1 MDPTLSLSQV
11 SSTPGDDVGEGEEM
25 QTYPWK
31 HLDAAAETRAS
42 GCPGCRSQK
51 LLRASISALYPVAAA
66 LAVAVAA
73 LACIVLRRADG
84 AATVLQAARDES
96 RGRLEGVEL
105 SLGQLGAGWDTGAEI
120 SDVRAQLGVVT
131 RHLRRYK
138 LAARERAE
146 QHDSLDRLVKLSTAL
161 ASSVD
166 DASASVRVL
175 HAAALRAAVNASRTD
190 PTLAQRVE
198 VSLRSAVRE
207 ELEPAVDEEARGARS
222 LEARLALWLAG
233 PRAFLAETLQRGEHR
248 ATTLGLALDATLQHA
263 ERFGGEEE
271 ERLLREGIDQLG
283 RAAAQASASAREH
296 IAELQAAAA
305 EMLEL
310 TERAVNLS
318 AAVSAQDDALQDL
331 AEQLRYVEKQM
342 EVKTESVHSR
352 LEIQDLEVQNVR
364 ISMNGTEQH
373 LASLALYLSEVVSG
387 ASEPSGVTWA
397 DMARIS
403 HSATLV
409 GFNLR
414 VMRARQILLSDRL
427 HTEASNLSAAM
438 SELRLLDQDKE
449 VIAHGITVTVQG
461 LPGPHGEVGD
471 TGPSGALGHQGQK
484 GDVGDLGAA
493 GRPGQRGVSGLP
505 GHEGVQGLTGPRG
518 TPGKRGEKGDPGIV
532 GFVGPDGP
540 KGLKGEEG
548 LFGDP
553 GPPGPAGI
561 HGPEGPP
568 GFVGPPGPA
577 GEMGRLGQ
585 KGDVGPPGIAGP
597 LGAPGWPGPPGD
609 PGPSEPEFEDA
620 SETAEDAWDGTDSL
634 PGTVGPDLPATTATV
649 ARAYDQSPSGGEE
662 ASAPT
667 PEPLA
672 TPPEPLAT
680 PPEEASMVG
689 DTP

>member
-1 MDPTLSLSQV
+1 MQ
-11 SSTPGDDVGEGEEM
+11 DDVGEGEEM

-51 LLRASISALYPVAAA
+51 LLRASISALYPVAAG

-96 RGRLEGVEL
+96 RGRLDGVEL

-120 SDVRAQLGVVT
+120 SDVRAQLGGVAH
-131 RHLRRYK
+131 HLRRYK

-146 QHDSLDRLVKLSTAL
+146 QRDSLDRLVKLNAEL
-161 ASSVD
+161 ASAVSG
-166 DASASVRVL
+166 ASVSVRAL
-175 HAAALRAAVNASRTD
+175 HAAALSAAAAAAAASQTD
-190 PTLAQRVE
+190 PDLAKRVE
-198 VSLRSAVRE
+198 VSLRRTVRE
-207 ELEPAVDEEARGARS
+207 ELEPAVDEEARGTRA
-222 LEARLALWLAG
+222 LEARLAQWLAG
-233 PRAFLAETLQRGEHR
+233 PRAFLAETLERGEQR
-248 ATTLGLALDATLQHA
+248 ATTLDLALHATLRQA
-263 ERFGGEEE
+263 ERFGGEDE
-271 ERLLREGIDQLG
+271 ERLLLRDAIDQLS
-283 RAAAQASASAREH
+283 RDAAQTSASAREH
-296 IAELQAAAA
+296 IAELEAAVA

-310 TERAVNLS
+310 TERAVNVS
-318 AAVSAQDDALQDL
+318 AAASAQDEALQDL
-331 AEQLRYVEKQM
+331 AEQLRYAEKQM
-342 EVKTESVHSR
+342 EVKMESVHAR

-387 ASEPSGVTWA
+387 ASESSGVTWA
-397 DMARIS
+397 DMARVS
-403 HSATLV
+403 HAATLV

-427 HTEASNLSAAM
+427 HAEASNLSAAM
-438 SELRLLDQDKE
+438 SELRLLDQDKD

-461 LPGPHGEVGD
+461 LPGPRGEVGD

-484 GDVGDLGAA
+484 GDVGDQGAA
-493 GRPGQRGVSGLP
+493 GRPGQRGVLGLP
-505 GHEGVQGLTGPRG
+505 GQEGVQGLPGPRG
-518 TPGKRGEKGDPGIV
+518 TPGKRGEKGDTAV
-532 GFVGPDGP
+532 TGFVGPDGP

-553 GPPGPAGI
+553 GQPGPAGI

-577 GEMGRLGQ
+577 GEMGMPGQ

-620 SETAEDAWDGTDSL
+620 SETAMDAWDGTDSP
-634 PGTVGPDLPATTATV
+634 PGTVGPDLPATVAAG
-649 ARAYDQSPSGGEE
+649 ARAYDQSTSGGEE

-672 TPPEPLAT
+672 TPPDPLAT
-680 PPEEASMVG
+680 PSEEAPMVG